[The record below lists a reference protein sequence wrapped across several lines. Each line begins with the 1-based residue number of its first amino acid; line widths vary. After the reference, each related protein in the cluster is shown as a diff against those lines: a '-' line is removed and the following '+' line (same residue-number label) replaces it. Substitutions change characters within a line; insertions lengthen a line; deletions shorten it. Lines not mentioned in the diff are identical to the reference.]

1 MWWLRNAM
9 LWFAHGFRYIF
20 NFARSI
26 WVSPPFWLVV
36 IISVFAISDLFLGTV
51 KTWSQLLSQLWSQ
64 LWSILAI
71 YTLLWL
77 LWWALQA
84 RRSFVVEEFTN
95 NAGDKFKADI
105 QGLATLLVV
114 RLGKLHE
121 LYRTVD
127 EQRAIRTS
135 VSESQAIDAT
145 IQVEDVS
152 AFLRNAVSASSE
164 LSVGPLKIPV
174 GILMSL
180 FGRLVQGP
188 RLIGS
193 VHRNKEG
200 FILTAQIV
208 GGAYSFK
215 WRVESLTAEQ
225 NAGELVKMVEELAY
239 HIFTDIEL
247 QGSVRWQATL
257 AFCEGLRAYRD
268 CLRAPK
274 NRVANLQK
282 AEKQFIK
289 TLTEDTE
296 YDSAYYN
303 LGVVY
308 TELEREEA
316 AERAFDKAIAQNPNS
331 WEAYYALAL
340 SRCANKEY
348 YRSAQFCRRVID
360 LEPGTA
366 DIAKAYQLLGLVQ
379 RKQGEQEK
387 ARSSYIKAMTHSWVA
402 LCSAALRKGDGTT
415 EENTRVAQLE
425 TLASACL
432 ADLATMY
439 NDQAKEYN
447 RELAELERDDTQ
459 NTIAQYVSNS
469 PGISEAKRSSL
480 CSKAEKLLKQ
490 ALSLQHADATYNASY
505 HFQLGRTYCLQQEYD
520 AALKALRVATRINP
534 DIAEYWAL
542 LILVYA
548 HNIAGYW
555 AFLILVYAYT
565 VNHGKEVNAEIINAG
580 LQLTQEQ
587 AKYQRFVLE
596 MIIDFAS
603 EVKKE
608 EYKKVLKKAQRAS
621 CMLDPAGTL
630 CKRIAEIE
638 AFLDLAY
645 FLDTLC
651 EAIETGK
658 TDSLVSKY
666 AYYVLSGREVKD
678 PQIFA
683 LAGLYLDKKL
693 GIDEL
698 LQKLEAQQQDKH
710 EQLRYAAISLALG
723 RLFLHSGRKD
733 RCHTLIDELI
743 RLVEQFNGKD
753 REWEHGQL
761 YRVTAEVC
769 CQVADLNRAAKYY
782 RGAIEVLEDKYPR
795 EIRSRDLWLK
805 LGNVLLKQKAY
816 NEAWQTAQ
824 DAIKREPLCSDNHK
838 LLGDVYFAKGE
849 FEQAIDAWQDALAR
863 ENITTKRPHD
873 PEIYLHLALAYEGRL
888 QQTADKAQRQSLVS
902 LIQTYC
908 QQVRELDINE
918 QYKQQVNELLQ
929 RL

>member
-1 MWWLRNAM
+1 M
-9 LWFAHGFRYIF
+9 
-20 NFARSI
+20 
-26 WVSPPFWLVV
+26 
-36 IISVFAISDLFLGTV
+36 
-51 KTWSQLLSQLWSQ
+51 
-64 LWSILAI
+64 
-71 YTLLWL
+71 
-77 LWWALQA
+77 WALQA
-84 RRSFVVEEFTN
+84 RRRLVVEQFTN
-95 NAGDKFKADI
+95 YAEDQLKADV

-135 VSESQAIDAT
+135 VLESQAIDAT

-152 AFLRNAVSASSE
+152 AFLRDAVSASSE
-164 LSVGPLKIPV
+164 MSFGPLKIPV

-193 VHRNKEG
+193 VHRNKEA

-208 GGAYSFK
+208 GGTYLFK

-225 NAGELVKMVEELAY
+225 NAGELVEMAEELAY

-268 CLRAPK
+268 CLRTPK
-274 NRVANLQK
+274 DRVVNLQK
-282 AEKQFIK
+282 AEKHFIK

-340 SRCANKEY
+340 SRCTNKEY
-348 YRSAQFCRRVID
+348 YRSEQFCWRVIN
-360 LEPGTA
+360 LNPGTA
-366 DIAKAYQLLGLVQ
+366 AMAKAYQLLGVVQ
-379 RKQGEQEK
+379 RNQKEQEE
-387 ARSSYIKAMTHSWVA
+387 ARRSYIKAMTLSWVA

-439 NDQAKEYN
+439 NDQAEEYN
-447 RELAELERDDTQ
+447 RKLAELERDDTQ
-459 NTIAQYVSNS
+459 NATTQNVSNA
-469 PGISEAKRSSL
+469 PGISEVERSSLRSKYEAKRSSL

-505 HFQLGRTYCLQQEYD
+505 HFQLGQTYYLQQLQQKYD
-520 AALKALRVATRINP
+520 DALHELRVATRINP

-542 LILVYA
+542 LALAYA
-548 HNIAGYW
+548 HTPHPGD
-555 AFLILVYAYT
+555 
-565 VNHGKEVNAEIINAG
+565 EDNAKKREKAH
-580 LQLTQEQ
+580 
-587 AKYQRFVLE
+587 YQQFVLKT
-596 MIIDFAS
+596 IIDFAS
-603 EVKKE
+603 EVQKE
-608 EYKKVLKKAQRAS
+608 EYKRALKKAQHAF
-621 CMLDPAGTL
+621 CILDPAGTT
-630 CKRIAEIE
+630 CKRIEEIE

-645 FLDTLC
+645 FLEALC
-651 EAIETGK
+651 EAMVAEEL
-658 TDSLVSKY
+658 DDLRARYKY
-666 AYYVLSGREVKD
+666 YKESGYKSKD
-678 PQIFA
+678 PEILA
-683 LAGLYLDKKL
+683 LAELYLDKKL

-698 LQKLEAQQQDKH
+698 LQKLEVHQQQRKH

-723 RLFLHSGRKD
+723 KLYLHSGRRD
-733 RCHTLIDELI
+733 DCNTLIDELI
-743 RLVEQFNGKD
+743 PLLEQFNCKD

-761 YRVTAEVC
+761 YRMAAELC
-769 CQVADLNRAAKYY
+769 CQAEQFERAAKYY

-795 EIRSRDLWLK
+795 EVRSRGLWSK
-805 LGNVLLKQKAY
+805 LGNVLLKQQAY
-816 NEAWQTAQ
+816 NKAWQTAR
-824 DAIKREPLCSDNHK
+824 DAIKREPLCRDNHK
-838 LLGDVYFAKGE
+838 LLGDVYYAKGE

-863 ENITTKRPHD
+863 ENITMKRPHD
-873 PEIYLHLALAYEGRL
+873 PEIHLCLAQAYEHRL
-888 QQTADKAQRQSLVS
+888 QQTVDEAQRQSLVS

-929 RL
+929 RLQEATVQK